1 MARLSGKIAL
11 VTGGSRGI
19 GRAIAVTLAQDGASI
34 AINYAS
40 NEQAAEEA
48 CEMCRAHGVKAT
60 KYRANVANDDENHAM
75 IERIQADLG
84 PVSILVNNAGITRDR
99 TFAKMTYE
107 VWHEVLQVN
116 LTGPAM
122 VTHACLPGMIEAGW
136 GRVVFI
142 ASIVGQMG
150 NFGQSN
156 YAAAKGGIISLTKTL
171 AREVAR
177 KGVTVNAVAPG
188 YISTDMVA
196 GVPEKVLDQVRAMT
210 PVGRLGE
217 PDEVAEAVRFLVGPG
232 ASYVTGEVL
241 NVNGG
246 MYM

>member
-1 MARLSGKIAL
+1 MATLTGKVAL

-19 GRAIAVTLAQDGASI
+19 GRSIALALARDGADV
-34 AINYAS
+34 AINFAS
-40 NEQAAEEA
+40 NEQAAEEV
-48 CEMCRAHGVKAT
+48 CGQCRALGVRAF
-60 KYRANVANDDENHAM
+60 KYRANIANDDENHAM
-75 IERIQADLG
+75 IEQITRDLG
-84 PVSILVNNAGITRDR
+84 PVQVLVNNAGITRDR

-107 VWHEVLQVN
+107 LWHEVLQVN

-122 VTHACLPGMIEAGW
+122 VTHACLPAMVEAGW

-156 YAAAKGGIISLTKTL
+156 YAAAKGGLIALTKSL

-188 YISTDMVA
+188 FISTDMVA
-196 GVPEKVLDQVRAMT
+196 AVPEKVLDQVRAMT
-210 PVGRLGE
+210 PMGRLGE
-217 PDEVAEAVRFLVGPG
+217 PDEVAEAVRFLVSPK
-232 ASYVTGEVL
+232 ASYVTGEVI

>member
-1 MARLSGKIAL
+1 MNELKGKIAL

-19 GRAIAVTLAQDGASI
+19 GRAIAVALAEQGADV
-34 AINYAS
+34 AVNYAG
-40 NEQAAEEA
+40 NEQAADETCA
-48 CEMCRAHGVKAT
+48 QCREKGVRAGAF
-60 KYRANVANDDENHAM
+60 RANIANDDENHAM
-75 IERIQADLG
+75 IEQILKQLG
-84 PVSILVNNAGITRDR
+84 PVQVLVNNAGITRDR
-99 TFAKMTYE
+99 TFAKMTHE
-107 VWHEVLQVN
+107 LWHEVLDVN

-122 VTHACLPGMIEAGW
+122 VTHACLPAMTEAGW
-136 GRVVFI
+136 GRVIFI

-156 YAAAKGGIISLTKTL
+156 YAAAKGGLIALAKTL

-177 KGVTVNAVAPG
+177 KGVTVNVVAPG
-188 YISTDMVA
+188 FISTDMVA
-196 GVPEKVLDQVRAMT
+196 GVPEKVLDQVRGMT

-217 PDEVAEAVRFLVGPG
+217 PHEVAAAVRFLASPA